1 MTDYLGYIYSLLV
14 FSGGVVGYVKAGSV
28 ISLAASSTFG
38 LAGAYGATLVS
49 RDPKNVLFSLV
60 VSLILLLIMGSR
72 FSKSGKFMPAG
83 LVSLLSL
90 IMAARYGYRYL
101 Q

>member
-1 MTDYLGYIYSLLV
+1 MTDYPGYLYSLLV
-14 FSGGVVGYVKAGSV
+14 FTGGVIGYVKAGSV
-28 ISLAASSTFG
+28 ISLVASSVFG

-49 RDPKNVLFSLV
+49 RDPKNVVFSLV
-60 VSLILLLIMGSR
+60 VSSVLLFIMGSR

-90 IMAARYGYRYL
+90 IMVARYGYRLL